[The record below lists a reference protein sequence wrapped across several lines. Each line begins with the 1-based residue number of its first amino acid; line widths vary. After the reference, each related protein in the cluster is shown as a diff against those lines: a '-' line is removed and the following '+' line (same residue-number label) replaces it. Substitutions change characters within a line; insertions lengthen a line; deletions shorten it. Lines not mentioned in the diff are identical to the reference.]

1 MITLYPAI
9 DLQGGSAVRLVQGDF
24 AASTTFNEDP
34 LAQAQHF
41 ADGGATALHVVDLD
55 GARKGEPAHA
65 PLIAEIANRF
75 PGTVQLGGGLRSR
88 AAIETAMATG
98 VERVV
103 LGTAALQDRDLL
115 TWAVDRLE
123 SALAVGIDAREGKV
137 ATHGWTQVTDIDAT
151 ALAAELVSTGVRCII
166 YTDIGRDGMLSGPNV
181 NALRRVAD
189 AAPPLDIIAS
199 GGISSLDDL
208 VTLRNARIGNL
219 SGVIVGR
226 ALYEDRFDIPQAL
239 RALGGDDA

>member
-9 DLQGGSAVRLVQGDF
+9 DLKDGAAVRLVQGDF
-24 AASTTFNEDP
+24 AESTTFNEDP
-34 LAQAQHF
+34 LSQAQHF

-55 GARKGEPAHA
+55 GALKGAPAHA
-65 PLIAEIANRF
+65 PLIAEIANHF
-75 PGTVQLGGGLRSR
+75 PGPVQLGGGLRSR

-98 VERVV
+98 VGRVV

-137 ATHGWTQVTDIDAT
+137 ATHGWTQVSDMDAT
-151 ALAAELVSTGVRCII
+151 TLAADLVNTGVRSII

-189 AAPPLDIIAS
+189 AAPPLSIIAS

-208 VTLRNARIGNL
+208 ATLRDARIANL
-219 SGVIVGR
+219 TGVIVGR
-226 ALYEDRFDIPQAL
+226 ALYEGRFDIPQAL
-239 RALGGDDA
+239 DVLAG